1 MSLKKK
7 MMKTNHYH
15 RGGIKQNWKINVIN
29 IATMLIL
36 LAMMM

>member
-15 RGGIKQNWKINVIN
+15 REAIKKIWKINVIN

-36 LAMMM
+36 LTMMM